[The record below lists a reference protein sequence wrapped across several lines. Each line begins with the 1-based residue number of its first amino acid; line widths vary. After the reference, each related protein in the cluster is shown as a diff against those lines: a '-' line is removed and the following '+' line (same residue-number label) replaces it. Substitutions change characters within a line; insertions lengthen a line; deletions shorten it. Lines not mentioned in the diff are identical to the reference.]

1 MYSFTLE
8 TSSIKCIRKGG
19 KSAEIDS
26 FVACYMDVRKRG
38 GSKGYT
44 FATHKM
50 CAELGHIQTRR
61 FFFKNNYAKNFLC
74 LFYLLS
80 ASET

>member
-19 KSAEIDS
+19 GKSAELDA

-38 GSKGYT
+38 VSKGYT
-44 FATHKM
+44 FATHKT

-61 FFFKNNYAKNFLC
+61 FFFKNNYAKKISIV
-74 LFYLLS
+74 FYVYY
-80 ASET
+80 